1 MKSSISKLTV
11 AALAVSTLVP
21 SFAFAQLG
29 NVENLV
35 RAIGRLIS
43 LATPIV
49 VGLALLAF
57 FWGLVKYIFSA
68 GEEDSK
74 KEGIRLMIGGAIAIF
89 VIVSIA
95 GIVTWIGNALGVDQ
109 GGKLEVPE
117 VEGV

>member
-1 MKSSISKLTV
+1 MKSSISKLAV
-11 AALAVSTLVP
+11 AAIAVSALAP

-74 KEGIRLMIGGAIAIF
+74 KEGIRLMIGGVIAIF
-89 VIVSIA
+89 VIVSLV
-95 GIVTWIGNALGVDQ
+95 GIIRFIGNALGVGQ
-109 GGKLEVPE
+109 GGSLDVPE